1 MIRIEKI
8 SQNNQAALKLP
19 NEPFA
24 LFGRLVVSRIG
35 GKWQSHE
42 VLPDDS
48 KQTQIFPNEKY
59 DLTVIEQNGFAL
71 GAFAGKTCVGLAIF
85 ENRWN
90 HYLYLS
96 DLKVTAAYRRK
107 KIASK
112 LMGTAAKL
120 AKEKGMRGLTTI
132 AQDNNLGANRFYL
145 HYGFE
150 IGGLNTKNYQFTKQ
164 KGKADIYYYLDF

>member
-1 MIRIEKI
+1 MIRIERI
-8 SQNNQAALKLP
+8 TPNNQVALKLP

-24 LFGRLVVSRIG
+24 LFGRLMVSRID
-35 GKWQSHE
+35 GKWQFHE
-42 VLPDDS
+42 VLFDNS
-48 KQTQIFPNEKY
+48 KQTQTFPNEKY
-59 DLTVIEQNGFAL
+59 DLAVIEQNGFAL

-96 DLKVTAAYRRK
+96 DLKVVAAYRRK
-107 KIASK
+107 KIASQ
-112 LMGTAAKL
+112 LMDKATKL
-120 AKEKGMRGLTTI
+120 AKENDMRGLTTI

-164 KGKADIYYYLDF
+164 KGKADIYYY